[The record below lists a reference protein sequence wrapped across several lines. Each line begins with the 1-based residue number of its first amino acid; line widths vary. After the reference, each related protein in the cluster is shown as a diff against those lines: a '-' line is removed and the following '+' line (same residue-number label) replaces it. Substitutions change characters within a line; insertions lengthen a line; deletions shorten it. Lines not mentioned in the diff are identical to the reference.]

1 MSQRKGHQDFVT
13 VVCDIDQGKLL
24 EVIDSHKQVDII
36 EVLKQQPIEVR
47 QQVEEVSVDMWGGFP
62 KVVSEVFP
70 NAQIVFDRF
79 HVMKPVNQ
87 ELNKVRR
94 QVGIK
99 LKGSKFILLK
109 NKVDLNAS
117 EQIELETLL
126 SHSPRLRLT
135 YELKEKFRDIFE
147 RHQSVE
153 AGKAQ
158 LLDWLKEARPV
169 YSDVLE
175 TIRTHLDGICN
186 YFLSRT
192 TSGVME
198 GINNRI
204 KLIKRQGYGFVNFD
218 NFRARL
224 LACFSD

>member
-1 MSQRKGHQDFVT
+1 MYELALSQSEQASQLPILNLFEF
-13 VVCDIDQGKLL
+13 CLDIGEHFTEQ
-24 EVIDSHKQVDII
+24 
-36 EVLKQQPIEVR
+36 
-47 QQVEEVSVDMWGGFP
+47 
-62 KVVSEVFP
+62 
-70 NAQIVFDRF
+70 
-79 HVMKPVNQ
+79 
-87 ELNKVRR
+87 
-94 QVGIK
+94 IK
-99 LKGSKFILLK
+99 L
-109 NKVDLNAS
+109 A
-117 EQIELETLL
+117 TLL

-175 TIRTHLDGICN
+175 TIGNHLDGICN
-186 YFLSRT
+186 YFLNRT